1 MIQDR
6 NLSMNSQV
14 YSHLENENDQNLMN
28 LNLIHRDQSIP
39 PRHGFMSKSLFLWV
53 YDTIKKGMNKALKED
68 DLPPLDEKMCSSENY
83 RRFDANLNNSKREF
97 INADSKKKQII
108 LIKLFYGVFKSQVQ
122 VIFLLTLGA
131 AVAAQLEPF
140 LTIYILKAYSEP
152 REIENLIIGVAFFTF
167 FVSFKVLVDVH
178 LSFQE
183 SIMGLKMFGSFSSA
197 IMDKILKL
205 SINQKEKYTLGDL
218 QNYLQI
224 DIQQA
229 NQFYKSIMN
238 LAIFPIR
245 LIFCIVIYYSIVG
258 VRANVGLFTSFAQ
271 FFINVSL
278 GKIYQ
283 NYQIQY
289 MKAKDER
296 MNVLDEIL
304 SGIKTIKLEAYH
316 YFFSNKISQKRKNE
330 AYLALKKN
338 LFGLIFNISGK
349 FFYILNLILC
359 VQFYD
364 ISSISDL
371 LLITSNYGTLSS
383 LLESLLAQIVSV
395 IIAHSSFIRLQNLL
409 YEESNI
415 NLNMYKQLQ
424 PLNTSDDQSI
434 LLQNISF
441 KYPQSKEEDQINQSQ
456 EEFLLKIDEFSVKKG
471 QLIAVIGPTGS
482 GKSMLLQSLIQE
494 TQIQKTNNIGVSSFY
509 VQKQDISIATQNS
522 WVMKGTIRD
531 NIIFGSQFNFDP
543 ERYKQVLQSTQIIQD
558 IENLPL
564 QDLTLVS
571 EKGDSLSGGQ
581 KRRVNLART
590 IYRGGELFLL
600 DDVLTGLDSQVTR
613 QVMTEC
619 ITGSLMKDST
629 RIIFQSNLNYLNSV
643 DKIYILNE
651 GQIVKVGSYLEISN
665 SPFYQELSQKQLGH
679 FNDDLSEQDD
689 EQESQIQEQKN
700 EKRSDDSQQIQPFQI
715 QINQNES
722 GNRFKDSEDQRE
734 GKVESWV
741 YKKVFYLY
749 GGCCTA
755 FLFVILGLVS
765 TYFQMQQFN
774 ILKSEKNDS
783 QSNDGEM
790 DEGSNNKNNED
801 SNDFTST
808 MIKFLIFLILTEL
821 FDILKTFV
829 FCFKNYTFC
838 KSFHEDIAKSLLNA
852 SYSEFYSSY
861 PTGVLSNRLS
871 NDIMSVDQKVYEL
884 LNPILSIIFGCLG
897 IFFVFLTIKQGS
909 LYIVNIVAII
919 IWVYITK
926 VYTRIQREIT
936 RIETVSKS
944 PILNYFSE
952 IYRGTL
958 YIKQCVNHNIPIKEF
973 QQYINTNLRN
983 QIVSSAVKN
992 LYIFLI
998 LFVVIIFECTLFI
1011 IMFYDTSV
1019 SGEKLTMVLITAI
1032 NFGILVM
1039 TALLVW
1045 SIFETHAGINIE
1057 RCCKLAYQIPQE
1069 NGSPFM
1075 ALSQQQQQQNNLS
1088 EMSSIQHNA
1097 IHANQASFGIKN
1109 KNLELIKN
1117 LNFNVS
1123 YREKIGIVGRTG
1135 AGKTSLTNGLTSL
1148 FELINGELLIN
1159 GKSIKDYEAYD
1170 LRQIFSVIP
1179 QEPFVFEGTLKEN
1192 IDPTQ
1197 NYNQSQIQNIYNQLN
1212 LQEHYSFKSGL
1223 NSSIHL
1229 KGVNL
1234 SAGEKQLIS
1243 ISRCLLK
1250 NSSIILIDEA
1260 TSCLDQ
1266 QTEKKITDLVA
1277 EKLQD
1282 KTILTVAHK
1291 LNTVL
1296 QSDRIF
1302 VINQGQLIEQG
1313 EPQAL
1318 LAQKNSST
1326 FYKMLK
1332 RFVK

>member
-1 MIQDR
+1 MNQDR
-6 NLSMNSQV
+6 NQSLNSEA
-14 YSHLENENDQNLMN
+14 YSHLENENDQNLT
-28 LNLIHRDQSIP
+28 NLIHRDQSIP
-39 PRHGFMSKSLFLWV
+39 PRHGLLSKSLFLWV
-53 YDTIKKGMNKALKED
+53 YDTIKKGMNKTLKEE

-83 RRFDANLNNSKREF
+83 RRFEASLNDSKKEY
-97 INADSKKKQII
+97 INAESKKKQIF
-108 LIKLFYGVFKSQVQ
+108 LIKLFYGVFKRQVQ
-122 VIFLLTLGA
+122 VIFLLAFGA
-131 AVAAQLEPF
+131 AVAVQLEPF
-140 LTIYILKAYSEP
+140 LTIYILKAYQEP
-152 REIENLIIGVAFFTF
+152 RDVENLIIGVAFFIF
-167 FVSFKVLVDVH
+167 FVAFKVLADIH

-197 IMDKILKL
+197 IMNKILNL

-218 QNYLQI
+218 QNLLQI

-238 LAIFPIR
+238 LAMFPIR
-245 LIFCIVIYYSIVG
+245 LIFCIIIYYSIVG
-258 VRANVGLFTSFAQ
+258 NRATVGLFTSFAQ
-271 FFINVSL
+271 FFINISL

-283 NYQIQY
+283 NFQIEY

-316 YFFSNKISQKRKNE
+316 CFFSTKISQKRKNE

-338 LFGLIFNISGK
+338 LFGLIFSFSGQ
-349 FFYILNLILC
+349 FFYILNLVLC
-359 VQFYD
+359 VKFYD

-371 LLITSNYGTLSS
+371 LLITSNYSALSK
-383 LLESLLAQIVSV
+383 LLEGLQQQIVSL

-415 NLNMYKQLQ
+415 NQNIYKQLL
-424 PLNTSDDQSI
+424 PSNKSDDQSI

-441 KYPQSKEEDQINQSQ
+441 KYAQSQDNQLNQPEDQFI
-456 EEFLLKIDEFSVKKG
+456 LKIDEFSVKKG
-471 QLIAVIGPTGS
+471 QIIAVIGPTGS
-482 GKSMLLQSLIQE
+482 GKSMLLQSLVQE
-494 TQIQKTNNIGVSSFY
+494 TQIQKNNNIETSSFY
-509 VQKQDISIATQNS
+509 VSEQDISIATQNS

-543 ERYKQVLQSTQIIQD
+543 ERYREVLQSTQIIQD
-558 IENLPL
+558 IEHLPL
-564 QDLTLVS
+564 HDLTSVS
-571 EKGDSLSGGQ
+571 ERGDSLSGGQ

-590 IYRGGELFLL
+590 VYRGGELFLL

-619 ITGSLMKDST
+619 INGPLMKNTT
-629 RIIFQSNLNYLNSV
+629 RILFQSNLNYLNSV

-651 GQIVKVGSYLEISN
+651 GQILKVGSYLEISN
-665 SPFYQELSQKQLGH
+665 SPFYQQLSQNYLGH
-679 FNDDLSEQDD
+679 FNDDLQDQD
-689 EQESQIQEQKN
+689 SQENQIQEQKN
-700 EKRSDDSQQIQPFQI
+700 NNNQSIQPFQM
-715 QINQNES
+715 QFNQNGY
-722 GNRFKDSEDQRE
+722 GNILQNSEDQRE

-741 YKKVFYLY
+741 YKKVFQLY

-755 FLFVILGLVS
+755 IIFVILGLVS
-765 TYFQMQQFN
+765 TFFQMQQFN
-774 ILKSEKNDS
+774 ILKSGKDES
-783 QSNDGEM
+783 QSNDNQNEKIN
-790 DEGSNNKNNED
+790 DNQNNEESD
-801 SNDFTST
+801 DFTST
-808 MIKFLIFLILTEL
+808 MIKFLIFLVLTQF

-838 KSFHEDIAKSLLNA
+838 KDFHEDISKSLLNA

-884 LNPILSIIFGCLG
+884 LNPILSILFGCLG
-897 IFFVFLTIKQGS
+897 IFFVFLSVKLGS
-909 LYIVNIVAII
+909 LYIVNIIAII
-919 IWVYITK
+919 MWVYLTK
-926 VYTRIQREIT
+926 IYTQVQREIN

-958 YIKQCVNHNIPIKEF
+958 YIKQCVDHSIPVKEF
-973 QQYINTNLRN
+973 QQFININLRN
-983 QIVSSAVKN
+983 QIVSSAVQN
-992 LYIFLI
+992 LFMFLI
-998 LFVVIIFECTLFI
+998 LFIVILFECTLFI
-1011 IMFYDTSV
+1011 IMFYETSV

-1032 NFGILVM
+1032 NFGMLVM
-1039 TALLVW
+1039 YALLVW
-1045 SIFETHAGINIE
+1045 SIFETEAGIKIE

-1069 NGSPFM
+1069 NGSPF
-1075 ALSQQQQQQNNLS
+1075 AVLSQQQQNNS
-1088 EMSSIQHNA
+1088 EMLEIQHNA
-1097 IHANQASFGIKN
+1097 IQAKQASFGIKN
-1109 KNLELIKN
+1109 NNLELIKN
-1117 LNFNVS
+1117 LNFTVTQ
-1123 YREKIGIVGRTG
+1123 REKIGIVGRTG

-1148 FELINGELLIN
+1148 FELINGELFVN
-1159 GKSIKDYEAYD
+1159 GKPIKAYEAYD

-1192 IDPTQ
+1192 IDPSQ
-1197 NYNQSQIQNIYNQLN
+1197 NYNNSQIQNVYDQLN

-1223 NSSIHL
+1223 NSRIFL

-1296 QSDRIF
+1296 QSNRIF

-1318 LAQKNSST
+1318 LAQKNNST

-1332 RFVK
+1332 RFIE

>member
-1 MIQDR
+1 
-6 NLSMNSQV
+6 MNFEV
-14 YSHLENENDQNLMN
+14 YNQLENENDQSLTN
-28 LNLIHRDQSIP
+28 LNQIHRDQPIP
-39 PRHGFMSKSLFLWV
+39 PRHGLISKSLFLWV
-53 YDTIKKGMNKALKED
+53 YETIKKGMNKTLKEE

-83 RRFDANLNNSKREF
+83 RRFEEKLNNSKKEF
-97 INADSKKKQII
+97 IKAESKNKQMF
-108 LIKLFYGVFKSQVQ
+108 LIKLFYGVFKRQVQ
-122 VIFLLTLGA
+122 IICFLALAA

-140 LTIYILKAYSEP
+140 LTLYILKAYKEP
-152 REIENLIIGVAFFTF
+152 RKVENLIIGVAFFIF
-167 FVSFKVLVDVH
+167 FVAFKVQVDVH

-197 IMDKILKL
+197 IMNKILKL

-224 DIQQA
+224 DILQA

-258 VRANVGLFTSFAQ
+258 VRANVGIFTSFAQ

-289 MKAKDER
+289 MKAKDDR

-338 LFGLIFNISGK
+338 LFSLIFNVSGK
-349 FFYILNLILC
+349 IFYTLNLVLC
-359 VQFYD
+359 VYFYD
-364 ISSISDL
+364 ISSIRDL
-371 LLITSNYGTLSS
+371 LLITSNYSTLSS
-383 LLESLLAQIVSV
+383 LLGSLLEQIVGI

-415 NLNMYKQLQ
+415 NQNLYKQLS
-424 PLNTSDDQSI
+424 PSNNSEDLAI

-441 KYPQSKEEDQINQSQ
+441 KYPQNSEDQINQPQDES
-456 EEFLLKIDEFSVKKG
+456 FLKIDEFSVKKG
-471 QLIAVIGPTGS
+471 QIIAVIGPTGS

-494 TQIQKTNNIGVSSFY
+494 TQIKKSNNIDTSSFY
-509 VQKQDISIATQNS
+509 VFKSEISIAAQNS

-558 IENLPL
+558 IEHLPL

-581 KRRVNLART
+581 KRRINLART
-590 IYRGGELFLL
+590 IYRGGDLFLL

-613 QVMTEC
+613 QVMAEC
-619 ITGSLMKDST
+619 INGPLMKGST

-651 GQIVKVGSYLEISN
+651 GQIVQVGSYLEISN
-665 SPFYQELSQKQLGH
+665 SSFYQELSQQQLGH
-679 FNDDLSEQDD
+679 FNDDLQEQD
-689 EQESQIQEQKN
+689 EQENQIQEKKD
-700 EKRSDDSQQIQPFQI
+700 EKRVINNQQIQPLQI
-715 QINQNES
+715 QFYQNEIE
-722 GNRFKDSEDQRE
+722 NRFQNSEDQRE

-741 YKKVFYLY
+741 YKKVFQLY

-755 FLFVILGLVS
+755 FLFVILGLIS

-774 ILKSEKNDS
+774 ILNPQNSES
-783 QSNDGEM
+783 E
-790 DEGSNNKNNED
+790 SNNDQNKESNNNQNNEG

-808 MIKFLIFLILTEL
+808 MIQFLIFLILTEF

-838 KSFHEDIAKSLLNA
+838 INFHEDITKSLLNA

-884 LNPILSIIFGCLG
+884 LNPVLSILFGCLG
-897 IFFVFLTIKQGS
+897 IFFVFLTIKLGS
-909 LYIVNIVAII
+909 LYIANIIAII
-919 IWVYITK
+919 LWVLITK
-926 VYTRIQREIT
+926 IYTQIQREIT

-952 IYRGTL
+952 IYRGSL

-983 QIVSSAVKN
+983 QILSSAVKN

-998 LFVVIIFECTLFI
+998 LFVVIIFECSLFK
-1011 IMFYDTSV
+1011 IMFYETSV

-1039 TALLVW
+1039 SALLVW

-1069 NGSPFM
+1069 TGSPFI
-1075 ALSQQQQQQNNLS
+1075 AISQQQQQYRNDIEILN
-1088 EMSSIQHNA
+1088 IQHNL
-1097 IHANQASFGIKN
+1097 IQANQASFGIKN
-1109 KNLELIKN
+1109 NNLELVKN
-1117 LNFNVS
+1117 LNFVVTS
-1123 YREKIGIVGRTG
+1123 REKIGIVGRTG

-1148 FELINGELLIN
+1148 FELINGELFVN
-1159 GKSIKDYEAYD
+1159 GKSIKDYEACN
-1170 LRQIFSVIP
+1170 LRQMFSVIP
-1179 QEPFVFEGTLKEN
+1179 QEPFVFEGTLKQN

-1197 NYNQSQIQNIYNQLN
+1197 KYNENQIQNIYDQLN

-1223 NSSIHL
+1223 NSSIYL

-1313 EPQAL
+1313 EPQTL
-1318 LAQKNSST
+1318 LAQKNNST

-1332 RFVK
+1332 RFIK